1 MRDCCLTVSDQKEE
15 HISFWPDDNDVFFEL
30 DRYTQRKI
38 LVLFHRNESTEP
50 VSEVGHIIL
59 APRQLVF
66 VLLLY
71 MILHAKQ
78 TFFFISVLLLQIQ
91 LSRRQRVVIPF
102 FSLLLIHFCTS
113 PKPGTGF
120 PSTYVVVFFFNHL
133 KRDVIVCF
141 VDISGCYF
149 HHFQ

>member
-59 APRQLVF
+59 APRQPVF

-78 TFFFISVLLLQIQ
+78 TFFFYICIAVADPIIKKAEGCDPILQFTADTFLYQ
-91 LSRRQRVVIPF
+91 S
-102 FSLLLIHFCTS
+102 
-113 PKPGTGF
+113 
-120 PSTYVVVFFFNHL
+120 
-133 KRDVIVCF
+133 
-141 VDISGCYF
+141 
-149 HHFQ
+149 

>member
-1 MRDCCLTVSDQKEE
+1 VRDCCLTVSDQKEE

-38 LVLFHRNESTEP
+38 LVLFHRNESTES

-59 APRQLVF
+59 IPRWPVF

-91 LSRRQRVVIPF
+91 LSRRRRVVIPF
-102 FSLLLIHFCTS
+102 FSLLPIHFCAS

-120 PSTYVVVFFFNHL
+120 PSTYVVVFFFQSFE
-133 KRDVIVCF
+133 KRCN
-141 VDISGCYF
+141 CLLCWY
-149 HHFQ
+149 